1 MPTVRLLGV
10 LALSLAAGSV
20 VSGGCRRDPA
30 IIQLAE
36 ARRLTDDLRIQ
47 LAKVSDASDRA
58 VMADTD
64 EESVAFAQQAQQATT
79 AVEADVAGLKSRLE
93 GLGQA
98 DDLATLQEFIGHFA
112 DYRAQDRTV
121 LALAVQNTNLKAQR
135 LSFGPIRQAADAF
148 CAALGV
154 AAAGVSPKDRA
165 KADALVA
172 RAQLA
177 VREVQVLQAPH
188 IAEANEVGMTELEHQ
203 MSERQK
209 VARDAL
215 EALGPI
221 VDGGHSSDRLG
232 VANATLDRFDKLSA
246 ELVALSRRNSNVVS
260 LSLALRKLP
269 ALTAACDASLSA
281 LQDRLSKQAS
291 TGTR

>member
-1 MPTVRLLGV
+1 MPTVRLSGV
-10 LALSLAAGSV
+10 FTLILAAGSLV
-20 VSGGCRRDPA
+20 GGCRRDPA
-30 IIQLAE
+30 IVELAE

-64 EESVAFAQQAQQATT
+64 EASIVFAREAGQAIS
-79 AVEADVAGLKSRLE
+79 AVETDAAALKPHLE

-98 DDLATLQEFIGHFA
+98 DDLATLQEFVGHFA
-112 DYRAQDRTV
+112 DYRAQDQKV

-135 LSFGPIRQAADAF
+135 LSFGPIRESADAF
-148 CAALGV
+148 CAALQV
-154 AAAGVSPKDRA
+154 AAAAVAAKDRP
-165 KADALVA
+165 KADVLVA

-188 IAEANEVGMTELEHQ
+188 IAEAEDAGMTHLEQQ

-209 VARDAL
+209 TARDAL
-215 EALGPI
+215 QALGPI
-221 VDGGHSSDRLG
+221 VGGRANDRLD
-232 VANATLDRFDKLSA
+232 VASAALDRFDKLSA
-246 ELVALSRRNSNVVS
+246 ELIALSRKNSNVVS

-269 ALTAACDASLSA
+269 GLTAACDASLTV
-281 LQDRLSKQAS
+281 LQDRLSKQAFA
-291 TGTR
+291 GTR